1 MAAPDRWTALQSR
14 PSRWSSLQAKSPL
27 TTDPPNSSVSQ
38 LRRQAE
44 DYNIA
49 TRLLR
54 RRARRGDEQSALG
67 LIKVRE
73 DAINQGI
80 QTGGIRNKG
89 EFDAG
94 LLGRVRSME
103 RGAADMERGAGL
115 ARRRMDMIEAGLD
128 AETAGTEELVDPRKE
143 FEQPLRVTPE
153 SRTTAALDIMEG
165 DMAQDDALT
174 QRGIDSAA
182 RQGVKDPTSILK
194 GNNYRRTLDMALGS
208 ARTPA
213 EVAALRERGQRF
225 GVAPEAFD
233 KRVNWWEARR
243 NRRL

>member
-27 TTDPPNSSVSQ
+27 TLDPPNSSVSQ

-54 RRARRGDEQSALG
+54 RRARRGDANSALG

-73 DAINQGI
+73 DAISQGI
-80 QTGGIRNKG
+80 QTGGIRNKN

-94 LLGRVRSME
+94 LLGRVQSVE
-103 RGAADMERGAGL
+103 RGAADRERGTDL

-128 AETAGTEELVDPRKE
+128 ADTAETESRIDPGKE
-143 FEQPLRVTPE
+143 FEQPLRVAPE
-153 SRTTAALDIMEG
+153 SRTSAALDIMEG
-165 DMAQDDALT
+165 DRTQDDALA

-194 GNNYRRTLDMALGS
+194 GDNYRKTLDMALGQ
-208 ARTPA
+208 ARSPA
-213 EVAALRERGQRF
+213 EIAALRERGQRF

-233 KRVNWWEARR
+233 RRANWWESRR
-243 NRRL
+243 PRF